1 MTENGKRLRKNWT
14 TSHVILTELFLL
26 FFKDS
31 KSFVAMVKYLFIF
44 HLYIDYYYTY
54 YILRH
59 TFLFYRKMV
68 MDDQNFV

>member
-31 KSFVAMVKYLFIF
+31 KSFVAMVKYLFLLKNF
-44 HLYIDYYYTY
+44 SFSNNYYTFNI
-54 YILRH
+54 YI
-59 TFLFYRKMV
+59 YIIEKW
-68 MDDQNFV
+68 

>member
-44 HLYIDYYYTY
+44 YLYIDYYYTC
-54 YILRH
+54 YIKH
-59 TFLFYRKMV
+59 TFLFHRKMV